1 MITRKTIY
9 NSVVGF
15 VKLAFSMACLLVA
28 VVATANAQAPCTPVN
43 ITTPPTDPALLVFEV
58 EGKITSYDRVNRTVT
73 VNGMTFTVPSTVLVE
88 TRDLN
93 LNGNITFEALT
104 DPTLE
109 VQRSI
114 IGGTV
119 IASGDI
125 AFSQSSTG
133 YCMSFSATRVF
144 VEFAENVV
152 VGLLSDIDTAAG
164 TFRVNGTLA
173 RMNTDSRFP
182 ADIIDLG
189 GSQIT
194 LADLV
199 GFEGTEATL
208 NGYFDAGQGVFF
220 TTLLESSAIKA
231 QPGTDSIAIIRA
243 DGRIGNR
250 ELRVEGQ
257 NTVIPSTGQY
267 AATVDVFSGGLNAT
281 GDGCVGTRFGTASV
295 LALDGTWSLRVRNIS
310 NIPNQVC
317 AKSAGGGVATKT
329 VSITQ

>member
-15 VKLAFSMACLLVA
+15 VKLAFTMACLLVA

-73 VNGMTFTVPSTVLVE
+73 ANGMTFAVPSTVLVE
-88 TRDLN
+88 TRDLD
-93 LNGNITFEALT
+93 LSGNITFEALT

-109 VQRSI
+109 AQRSI

-125 AFSQSSTG
+125 AFNPSGTG

-152 VGLLSDIDTAAG
+152 VGLLSDVDTAAG
-164 TFRVNGTLA
+164 TFRVNGSLA

-182 ADIIDLG
+182 AEIIDLG
-189 GSQIT
+189 GAQIT
-194 LADLV
+194 LADLAGFV
-199 GFEGTEATL
+199 GTDTTL

-220 TTLLESSAIKA
+220 ATLVESSAI
-231 QPGTDSIAIIRA
+231 QPQAGTDSIAIIRA
-243 DGRIGNR
+243 EGRTGNR

-267 AATVDVFSGGLNAT
+267 AASVEIFSGGLNAT
-281 GDGCVGTRFGTASV
+281 GDGCAGTRLSTASV
-295 LALDGTWSLRVRNIS
+295 LSLDGTWSTRLRNINS
-310 NIPNQVC
+310 IPNQVC
-317 AKSAGGGVATKT
+317 AKSAGGGVATRT
-329 VSITQ
+329 VTITQ